1 MERVLKLGIPKGS
14 LEEATVELFKK
25 AGYLINLSSRSY
37 YPGIDD
43 PEMKCMLIRSQ
54 EMARYVE
61 DGVLD
66 CGLCGHD
73 WVVEND
79 SNVTEVAELNYSKAT
94 DQMSRWVLCVPEN
107 SPIKSVKDL
116 QGKRIATEL
125 VGFTKR
131 WLAKNKVKA
140 EVEFSWGATEVKPP
154 DLADAIVEITE
165 TGSSLRANKLRII
178 ETVLET
184 NTRFIVNK
192 KAWKDSFKKEKI
204 ENLVLMLQG
213 ALLARRMVGL
223 KMNVQKSDL
232 EKVLKILPAMKNP
245 TIAPLAKGDWV
256 DVDTVIEEKQ
266 ARDLVP
272 RLKRAGAQGLVEY
285 PLNKV
290 IY

>member
-1 MERVLKLGIPKGS
+1 VPNLLKLGVPKGS
-14 LEEATVELFKK
+14 LETATVELFKK
-25 AGYLINLSSRSY
+25 AGYVVTINSRSY
-37 YPGIDD
+37 YPSVDD
-43 PEMKCMLIRSQ
+43 SEMKCMLIRSQ

-73 WVVEND
+73 WVVENNAD
-79 SNVTEVAELNYSKAT
+79 VLEFAELNYSKAT
-94 DQMSRWVLCVPEN
+94 DQPSKWVLCVPES
-107 SPIKSVKDL
+107 SPIQSVKDL
-116 QGKRIATEL
+116 QGKKIATEL
-125 VGFTKR
+125 VGYTRR
-131 WLAKNKVKA
+131 WLEKNRVKA

-165 TGSSLRANKLRII
+165 TGSSLRANNLRII

-192 KAWKDSFKKEKI
+192 KAWKDKWKREKI
-204 ENLVLMLQG
+204 ENLVMMLQG

-223 KMNVQKSDL
+223 KMNVEKKNL
-232 EKVLKILPAMKNP
+232 KKVLSILPAMKNP
-245 TIAPLAKGDWV
+245 TVAPLAKGPWV

-266 ARDLVP
+266 SRELIP

-285 PLNKV
+285 PLHKV

>member
-1 MERVLKLGIPKGS
+1 MSNLLKLGVPKGS

-25 AGYLINLSSRSY
+25 AGYGITISSRSY
-37 YPGIDD
+37 YPSVDD
-43 PEMKCMLIRSQ
+43 AEMKCMLIRSQ

-79 SNVTEVAELNYSKAT
+79 SDVIEFAELNYSKAT
-94 DQMSRWVLCVPEN
+94 DQMAKWVLCVPEA
-107 SPIKSVKDL
+107 SPVKSVKDL
-116 QGKRIATEL
+116 QGKKIATEL
-125 VGFTKR
+125 VGYTKR
-131 WLAKNKVKA
+131 WLEKNKVKA

-165 TGSSLRANKLRII
+165 TGSSLKANKLRIV

-192 KAWKDSFKKEKI
+192 KAWKDSWKREKI
-204 ENLVLMLQG
+204 ENLVMMLQG

-223 KMNVQKSDL
+223 KMNVEKKNL
-232 EKVLKILPAMKNP
+232 KKVLSILPAMKNP
-245 TIAPLAKGDWV
+245 TVAPLAKGPWV

-266 ARDLVP
+266 SRELIP
-272 RLKRAGAQGLVEY
+272 KLKRAGAQGLVEY
-285 PLNKV
+285 PLHKV

>member
-1 MERVLKLGIPKGS
+1 MSNLLKLGIPKGS

-25 AGYLINLSSRSY
+25 AGWQIATSSRSY
-37 YPGIDD
+37 YPTTDD
-43 PEMKCMLIRSQ
+43 AELKCMLIRSQ

-61 DGVLD
+61 DAVLD

-73 WVVEND
+73 WVVENNAD
-79 SNVTEVAELNYSKAT
+79 VTEVAELNYSKAS

-116 QGKRIATEL
+116 KGKKIATEL
-125 VGFTKR
+125 VGYTKR
-131 WLAKNKVKA
+131 WLEKNKVKA

-165 TGSSLRANKLRII
+165 TGSSLRANNLRII

-184 NTRFIVNK
+184 NTRFIANK
-192 KAWKDSFKKEKI
+192 AALKDKWKREKI
-204 ENLVLMLQG
+204 ETLVMMLQG

-223 KMNVQKSDL
+223 KMNV
-232 EKVLKILPAMKNP
+232 EKKNLAKLLSILPAMKNP
-245 TIAPLAKGDWV
+245 TVAPLAKGDWV

-266 ARDLVP
+266 ARELIP
-272 RLKRAGAQGLVEY
+272 ALKRAGAQGLVEY
-285 PLNKV
+285 PLHKV